1 MSTLSLIDL
10 ELDEL
15 RWAAMYYWK
24 KGQRSEARKCYWE
37 IQGIRRARR
46 IVEQSADYM
55 EQRQLFVPI
64 RGAA

>member
-15 RWAAMYYWK
+15 RWAASYYWK
-24 KGQRSEARKCYWE
+24 KGQRVEARKVYWE

-46 IVEQSADYM
+46 IVEQSADRM
-55 EQRQLFVPI
+55 ER
-64 RGAA
+64 AA